1 MWRSE
6 ASLAAWDEPGDA
18 AEVVPAG
25 RGELPSGRRHRV
37 AATTAPAQRSGMNQR
52 RLGKLARHPPECVT
66 YGASAA
72 EHDPT
77 TILKSTD
84 RTQLTMRPGRFTCD
98 GSLGGG
104 LLTYVRHSYPCFPSL
119 EEFV

>member
-25 RGELPSGRRHRV
+25 RGELLSGRRHRV
-37 AATTAPAQRSGMNQR
+37 AAALR
-52 RLGKLARHPPECVT
+52 RLNDQEWINAACVNWQDT
-66 YGASAA
+66 RRNASAA
-72 EHDPT
+72 EHDAT
-77 TILKSTD
+77 TILRPTD